1 MYSIMIRKNSLLCK
15 LIRIK
20 TSSKF
25 LFDTFMA
32 QFRPEL
38 ETCPAYSLES
48 FCCIPVSVMGLAK
61 ASQSPDNGQMTVFI
75 TGLPEKSVRTPQLRL
90 MASAMMFP
98 CNSSPQRSISVSS
111 QMTCLLHLFCLMIR
125 SARFARPI
133 ATKIIPAQKNKIS
146 ASQIN
151 LFSMRWLLID
161 IHLMFS
167 DTPCAVIKNVKT
179 LKLLSLFFSISQ

>member
-1 MYSIMIRKNSLLCK
+1 MTPLWLSSARNGDLSCVSLGIL
-15 LIRIK
+15 LLHTHVRDGA
-20 TSSKF
+20 SKGK
-25 LFDTFMA
+25 
-32 QFRPEL
+32 PESRQWL
-38 ETCPAYSLES
+38 DDC
-48 FCCIPVSVMGLAK
+48 
-61 ASQSPDNGQMTVFI
+61 FI

-111 QMTCLLHLFCLMIR
+111 QMTYLLHLFCLMIR

-151 LFSMRWLLID
+151 LFSKRWLLID

-167 DTPCAVIKNVKT
+167 DTP
-179 LKLLSLFFSISQ
+179 